1 MEKKATIQDLIGLEY
16 AKLGFFREA
25 QDMIAELQASNR
37 ELADKQRHIQ
47 AILDGI
53 TDVMVVLSLDF
64 RLTSV
69 NGVFQEVFHEAEPL
83 GKFCYQV
90 MHQQDQPCAG
100 CPALVAR
107 DTDQVSRQ
115 LLIFPVNGRN
125 RHFEITAS
133 PLRDSD
139 GKPSHILILRR
150 DVTLEK
156 EYQAKYYQAETM
168 ATMGVLAAG
177 VAHEINNPLAAI
189 SGFAEGLK
197 RRLPKLSTQAEPEL
211 VEDFSEYIGI
221 ILKECNRCR
230 EIVQNLLTFSRQKQ
244 NDFSP
249 VDLNSVVTDTL
260 KLLRGHLK
268 GHPQDLIRLELEERL
283 CRISGVESQLKQVLL
298 NLLLNA
304 LDATREGGK
313 ITVRTVADNGW
324 VVLDVIDTG
333 CGISSEH
340 LSKLFEPFFTT
351 KPVGKG
357 IGIGLST
364 CYNIVN
370 THGGEIMACS
380 EEGRGSTFRVKLAV
394 RCSDDRL

>member
-1 MEKKATIQDLIGLEY
+1 MEPKATIQDIIGLEH
-16 AKLGFFREA
+16 AKLGFFRDVQEK
-25 QDMIAELQASNR
+25 IAELQALNQ
-37 ELADKQRHIQ
+37 ELADKQNHLQ
-47 AILDGI
+47 AILNGI
-53 TDVMVVLSLDF
+53 TDVMVVLSPDF
-64 RLTSV
+64 RLISA
-69 NGVFQEVFHEAEPL
+69 NEVFHEVFKVDEPI

-90 MHQQDQPCAG
+90 MHQQGQPCAD
-100 CPALVAR
+100 CPAAVAR
-107 DTDQVSRQ
+107 DTNQVRRQ
-115 LLIFPVNGRN
+115 LIIYPVNGRN

-133 PLRDSD
+133 PLPDSE
-139 GKPSHILILRR
+139 GKPSHILLLKR

-197 RRLPKLSTQAEPEL
+197 RRMARLSTQAEPDL

-221 ILKECNRCR
+221 ILKECGRCR

-249 VDLNSVVTDTL
+249 VDLNAVVADTL
-260 KLLRGHLK
+260 KLLKNHLK
-268 GHPQDLIRLELEERL
+268 GYPPDLIRLKLSEPLPY
-283 CRISGVESQLKQVLL
+283 IDGVESQLKQVLL

-304 LDATREGGK
+304 LYATKEKGK
-313 ITVRTVADNGW
+313 ITVRTFTEDGNW
-324 VVLDVIDTG
+324 VVLDVEDTG

-364 CYNIVN
+364 CYNIVHS
-370 THGGEIMACS
+370 HGGEIMACS
-380 EEGRGSTFRVKLAV
+380 EEGRGSTFRVRLSA
-394 RCSDDRL
+394 RCTDA

>member
-1 MEKKATIQDLIGLEY
+1 MEPKATIQDIIGIEH
-16 AKLGFFREA
+16 AKLGFFRDVQEK
-25 QDMIAELQASNR
+25 IAELQALNQ

-53 TDVMVVLSLDF
+53 TDVMVVLSPDF
-64 RLTSV
+64 RLISV
-69 NGVFQEVFHEAEPL
+69 NEVFHEVFKVDQPI

-90 MHQQDQPCAG
+90 MHQQGHPCAD
-100 CPALVAR
+100 CPAVVAR
-107 DTDQVSRQ
+107 DTNQVRRQ
-115 LLIFPVNGRN
+115 LIIYPVNGRN

-133 PLRDSD
+133 PLHDSE
-139 GKPSHILILRR
+139 GKPSHILLLKR

-197 RRLPKLSTQAEPEL
+197 RCLVRLSTQAEPDL

-221 ILKECNRCR
+221 ILKECGRCR

-244 NDFSP
+244 NDFFSCRSQRCGGRYTEAAQTP
-249 VDLNSVVTDTL
+249 PQGLPARFIRL
-260 KLLRGHLK
+260 KL
-268 GHPQDLIRLELEERL
+268 EEPL
-283 CRISGVESQLKQVLL
+283 PYIDGVESQLKQVLL

-304 LDATREGGK
+304 LYATREKGK
-313 ITVRTVADNGW
+313 ITVATSTEDGNW
-324 VVLDVIDTG
+324 VVLDVQDTG

-340 LSKLFEPFFTT
+340 LSKLFSPFFTT

-364 CYNIVN
+364 CYNIVHS
-370 THGGEIMACS
+370 HGGEIMACS
-380 EEGRGSTFRVKLAV
+380 EEGRGSTFRVRLSA
-394 RCSDDRL
+394 RRGDD